1 MIKHGIPCCWLVLRW
16 ARTRETSRQSDKI
29 EIGKVREQKR
39 SGEILLLTFLFVTN
53 FLSFII

>member
-1 MIKHGIPCCWLVLRW
+1 MIKDGIPCCWLVLRW
-16 ARTRETSRQSDKI
+16 ARTRETRRQSDEI